1 MKEQDRNL
9 EYFDDLDKLES
20 LKQEYN
26 NIPVPEAAKAR
37 IMSGI
42 QKGKTMNKKHRHY
55 CCRCCSSSGHCH
67 QCKPNHCQCHD
78 KPAGDRCHCKS
89 GHFTYIRR

>member
-42 QKGKTMNKKHRHY
+42 QKGKTMNKEPMKL
-55 CCRCCSSSGHCH
+55 
-67 QCKPNHCQCHD
+67 
-78 KPAGDRCHCKS
+78 
-89 GHFTYIRR
+89 FL

>member
-26 NIPVPEAAKAR
+26 RSRSRKSTYHVRYPERK
-37 IMSGI
+37 
-42 QKGKTMNKKHRHY
+42 
-55 CCRCCSSSGHCH
+55 
-67 QCKPNHCQCHD
+67 NHE
-78 KPAGDRCHCKS
+78 
-89 GHFTYIRR
+89 

>member
-9 EYFDDLDKLES
+9 EHFDDLDKLEQ

-37 IMSGI
+37 VLAGI
-42 QKGKTMNKKHRHY
+42 KEEKISPKKQKAQSIGTVAKSTA
-55 CCRCCSSSGHCH
+55 HCFAFYA
-67 QCKPNHCQCHD
+67 P
-78 KPAGDRCHCKS
+78 PALPLLPR
-89 GHFTYIRR
+89 

>member
-42 QKGKTMNKKHRHY
+42 QKGKTMNKNTTHFSVFY
-55 CCRCCSSSGHCH
+55 A
-67 QCKPNHCQCHD
+67 P
-78 KPAGDRCHCKS
+78 PALLLPLL
-89 GHFTYIRR
+89 

>member
-42 QKGKTMNKKHRHY
+42 QKGKTMNKK
-55 CCRCCSSSGHCH
+55 
-67 QCKPNHCQCHD
+67 PN
-78 KPAGDRCHCKS
+78 PFFGFYGTTATTPPPPVVALA
-89 GHFTYIRR
+89 FATT

>member
-26 NIPVPEAAKAR
+26 TFPF
-37 IMSGI
+37 
-42 QKGKTMNKKHRHY
+42 QKPQKHVSCQVSRKE
-55 CCRCCSSSGHCH
+55 
-67 QCKPNHCQCHD
+67 KP
-78 KPAGDRCHCKS
+78 
-89 GHFTYIRR
+89 

>member
-26 NIPVPEAAKAR
+26 NIPVPEAAKHVSCQVSR
-37 IMSGI
+37 
-42 QKGKTMNKKHRHY
+42 KE
-55 CCRCCSSSGHCH
+55 
-67 QCKPNHCQCHD
+67 KP
-78 KPAGDRCHCKS
+78 
-89 GHFTYIRR
+89 

>member
-42 QKGKTMNKKHRHY
+42 QKGKTMNKKHNPFFRIFAPPAGLSWHWHWLAY
-55 CCRCCSSSGHCH
+55 GGDNGQSYYSSGSSS
-67 QCKPNHCQCHD
+67 
-78 KPAGDRCHCKS
+78 AG
-89 GHFTYIRR
+89 GA

>member
-26 NIPVPEAAKAR
+26 NIPVPEA
-37 IMSGI
+37 
-42 QKGKTMNKKHRHY
+42 
-55 CCRCCSSSGHCH
+55 
-67 QCKPNHCQCHD
+67 
-78 KPAGDRCHCKS
+78 CKS
-89 GHFTYIRR
+89 TYHVRYPERKNHE

>member
-26 NIPVPEAAKAR
+26 NIPVPRSRKSTYHVRYPERK
-37 IMSGI
+37 
-42 QKGKTMNKKHRHY
+42 
-55 CCRCCSSSGHCH
+55 
-67 QCKPNHCQCHD
+67 NHE
-78 KPAGDRCHCKS
+78 
-89 GHFTYIRR
+89 